1 MLELRKLGLLW
12 LFLWTAPIAMAQ
24 QNAQQNGHPPAPP
37 FSPGHALPSPT
48 ATALRTNGRIVIDGR
63 FDEESW
69 ASAPV
74 VSDLIQRDPI
84 EGAPPTERT
93 EIRILYDNLQIYFA
107 VICYDSNPAGIVATE
122 LRLDDDMETD
132 DIFEI
137 MLDTFHDHR
146 NGYRFRVNPLGTRQD
161 QFVGNEGESR
171 NNNWDE
177 KWEAS
182 TRITEQGWVA
192 EIAIPFKAVR
202 FASGNGSVWG
212 LNFHRTIMRKNEE
225 IFWAGYTRGYTF
237 TKISGS
243 GHLEGLSD
251 IQGFRYR
258 VKPYLSGSTLQSPK
272 TGGSTTTSY
281 RGQFGLEDAK
291 YLLTPELAL
300 DLTVNPDFAQ
310 ADVDQAQVNLTR
322 FSPFFPEKR
331 EFFQEGSGIF
341 NFGGGFSG
349 NDLVLFHSR
358 RIGLSEDRREIPILA
373 GLKLSGTQ
381 GPLEV
386 GVLNMQTDRYEKS
399 PGPEE
404 APGQNFSVVRLRS
417 KILARSSVGFMMTRN
432 TGSPRGGSNRE
443 FGADSSFSFSRY
455 LGIYT
460 YVAKTS
466 TNGLE
471 DRDWAA
477 RGKLTWNS
485 DRYELTAQHLFIGEN
500 FSPEMGFVSRSEP
513 GWKGLQRSQ
522 ANAGFRPRPD
532 WPGIRE
538 IAFSA
543 SVDYIA
549 DQDGVL
555 DTRVGEVGFG
565 TEFDNGDA
573 LSFDFSRNFERLLK
587 PLRTT
592 GVPPGDYNWN
602 TASVRFT
609 AYRGR
614 RISGSFEVG
623 HGGYYDGTITTID
636 FSPYIKPNSK
646 LSLSPGFEWNR
657 ISRQNATF
665 TTRELNAE
673 VNYAINQS
681 WLTRTSLILNSQ
693 NNSITLNSR
702 LNYIYNPGDDLFLVY
717 SETRNYGATGG
728 LVNRAF
734 IVKLTYS
741 LDR

>member
-1 MLELRKLGLLW
+1 LFSLLW
-12 LFLWTAPIAMAQ
+12 IPANAP
-24 QNAQQNGHPPAPP
+24 AQQNGAPASPQ

-48 ATALRTNGRIVIDGR
+48 TSAVRTSEPIVIDGR

-69 ASAPV
+69 AAAAV
-74 VSDLIQRDPI
+74 VTNLIQRDPI
-84 EGAPPTERT
+84 EGAAPTERT
-93 EIRILYDNLQIYFA
+93 EIRILYDNRQIYFA
-107 VICYDSNPAGIVATE
+107 VTCYDSNPAGIVATE

-177 KWEAS
+177 KWDAS
-182 TRITEQGWVA
+182 ARITEEGWVA

-202 FASGNGSVWG
+202 FASGNGSMWG

-251 IQGFRYR
+251 IEGFRYR
-258 VKPYLSGSTLQSPK
+258 VKPYVSGTALQSPAA
-272 TGGSTTTSY
+272 GGTSTSY

-291 YLLTPELAL
+291 YLLTPDLAL
-300 DLTVNPDFAQ
+300 DLTINPDFAQ

-322 FSPFFPEKR
+322 FSLFFPEKR

-341 NFGGGFSG
+341 SFGGGFTG

-358 RIGLSEDRREIPILA
+358 RIGLSDERREIPIIG

-381 GPLEV
+381 GPLEI
-386 GVLNMQTDRYEKS
+386 GLMNMQTDRYEGS
-399 PGPEE
+399 PGQEF
-404 APGQNFSVVRLRS
+404 PGQNFSVVRARS

-432 TGSPRGGSNRE
+432 TGSPLGGSNQE
-443 FGADSSFSFSRY
+443 YGADSSFTFHRY

-466 TNGLE
+466 TNALE
-471 DRDWAA
+471 ERDWAA
-477 RGKLTWNS
+477 RGKITWNS
-485 DRYELTAQHLFIGEN
+485 DRYEFTTQHLFIGEN
-500 FSPEMGFVSRSEP
+500 FRPEMGFVSRAEP
-513 GWKGLQRSQ
+513 GWKGLQRTQ
-522 ANAGFRPRPD
+522 TNAAFRPRPD

-538 IAFSA
+538 VSVSGSA
-543 SVDYIA
+543 DYIA

-555 DTRVGEVGFG
+555 DTRVGQIGLGAEL
-565 TEFDNGDA
+565 DNGDA
-573 LSFDFSRNFERLLK
+573 LSFDYSRRFERLRE
-587 PLRTT
+587 PFRISGGGGT
-592 GVPPGDYNWN
+592 VPPGDYRTNIYS
-602 TASVRFT
+602 TRFT

-614 RISGSFEVG
+614 RISGNFDFER
-623 HGGYYDGTITTID
+623 GGFYDGTITT
-636 FSPYIKPNSK
+636 FAFAPYVKPNAR
-646 LSLSPGFEWNR
+646 LSFTPGFEWNR
-657 ISRQNATF
+657 ISRLSSTF
-665 TTRELNAE
+665 TTRELNTE

-681 WLTRTSLILNSQ
+681 WLTRFSLILNSQ

-702 LNYIYNPGDDLFLVY
+702 LNYIYHSGDDLFFVY
-717 SETRNYGATGG
+717 SEARNYGDSGG
-728 LVNRAF
+728 LVNRSF